1 MYLSFQQLGTNS
13 SMRYIHWFI
22 QSQQRVYR
30 FLNVAKKAYVHVCVR
45 GRQGERERVFL
56 RIDFPATQNWEET
69 QPAIKWNFRSG
80 GVEPCSSGSYWI
92 RTQVVWKRSCSW
104 ICVDGLLTLL
114 FWSGEMG
121 WPLKLEVDG
130 PSAALLAV
138 GCNTPFSREWAKH
151 PDPQREKYLITFPLM
166 KGSRSRS
173 LAPLICPR
181 VPPLFVNHLFKGRFY
196 LLCNSYKI
204 LP

>member
-1 MYLSFQQLGTNS
+1 MNIRLGTWVLCGLYFRIHLKYSWVKNGVKIKWVIFVLPHDGTINPPMYLSFQQLGTNS

-30 FLNVAKKAYVHVCVR
+30 FLNVAKKAYVHVCMR

-92 RTQVVWKRSCSW
+92 RTQIVWKRSCSW

-130 PSAALLAV
+130 PSAAPTSC
-138 GCNTPFSREWAKH
+138 G
-151 PDPQREKYLITFPLM
+151 M
-166 KGSRSRS
+166 
-173 LAPLICPR
+173 
-181 VPPLFVNHLFKGRFY
+181 
-196 LLCNSYKI
+196 
-204 LP
+204 